1 MVNVGVVPWFVSAVF
16 VVVFGTTFLGSL
28 HNVGHGM
35 NVFVEVLMGVGG
47 WVVGGWSLVVGE

>member
-1 MVNVGVVPWFVSAVF
+1 
-16 VVVFGTTFLGSL
+16 
-28 HNVGHGM
+28 M

>member
-1 MVNVGVVPWFVSAVF
+1 
-16 VVVFGTTFLGSL
+16 VVFGTTFLGSL